1 MTPRQLSTDQCL
13 ALRGADSEEA
23 YLDVF
28 ERVAFAI
35 LLVRL
40 ARKIGV
46 EA

>member
-1 MTPRQLSTDQCL
+1 MTRHLSTDQCL
-13 ALRGADSEEA
+13 ALRGADSAESFI
-23 YLDVF
+23 DVF